1 MLDRLYAR
9 IIALAA
15 SRHAIIWLAV
25 IAFAEA
31 SVFPLPPDI
40 MLVPMVLA
48 CRARAFRLAAIC
60 TAASVCGAILGW
72 TIGSFLLEYIA
83 MPIVRFYHAQNTL
96 LVLQERFREWGVW
109 IILIKGLTPIPFKFV
124 TIASGAAHLPLAPF
138 LLACAVTR
146 GARFFLLAALL
157 RRFGAPIQAFIE
169 RRLPLVAGLFALA
182 LIGGI
187 VALKYI

>member
-1 MLDRLYAR
+1 MLNRLYAR

-15 SRHAIIWLAV
+15 SPHAAIWLAV

-48 CRARAFRLAAIC
+48 CRERAFRLAAIC
-60 TAASVCGAILGW
+60 TLASVCGAILGW
-72 TIGSFLLEYIA
+72 TIGAFLLDYAA
-83 MPIVRFYHAQNTL
+83 MPIARFYHAENTL
-96 LVLQERFREWGVW
+96 HALQERFREWGVW
-109 IILIKGLTPIPFKFV
+109 IVLFKGLTPIPFKFV
-124 TIASGAAHLPLAPF
+124 TIASGAAHFSLPPF

-157 RRFGAPIQAFIE
+157 RRFGAPIQDFIE
-169 RRLPLVAGLFALA
+169 RRLPLVALMFAVA
-182 LIGGI
+182 LLGGV

>member
-15 SRHAIIWLAV
+15 SRHAVIWLAV

-60 TAASVCGAILGW
+60 TVASVCGAVLGW
-72 TIGSFLLEYIA
+72 VIGSFLLEYLA

-96 LVLQERFREWGVW
+96 LTLQERFREWGVW

-124 TIASGAAHLPLAPF
+124 TIASGAAHLSLVPF

-182 LIGGI
+182 LVGGI

>member
-15 SRHAIIWLAV
+15 SRHAVIWLAV

-60 TAASVCGAILGW
+60 TVASVCGAVLGW
-72 TIGSFLLEYIA
+72 VIGSFLLEYLA

-96 LVLQERFREWGVW
+96 LTLQERFREWGVW

-124 TIASGAAHLPLAPF
+124 TIASGAAHLSLAPF

-182 LIGGI
+182 LVGGI

>member
-9 IIALAA
+9 IISLAT
-15 SRHAIIWLAV
+15 SPHAVIWLAV

-40 MLVPMVLA
+40 MLVPMVLT

-60 TAASVCGAILGW
+60 TLASVCGAVLGW
-72 TIGSFLLEYIA
+72 CIGSFLLEYAA
-83 MPIVRFYHAQNTL
+83 MPIVRFYHAEHTL
-96 LVLQERFREWGVW
+96 LTLQDRFREWGIW

-124 TIASGAAHLPLAPF
+124 TIASGAAHLPLVPF
-138 LLACAVTR
+138 LAACAITR

-157 RRFGAPIQAFIE
+157 KRFGAPIQAFIE
-169 RRLPLVAGLFALA
+169 RRLPLVAGLMAVA
-182 LIGGI
+182 IVAGI

>member
-15 SRHAIIWLAV
+15 SRHAVIWLAV

-60 TAASVCGAILGW
+60 TVASVCGAVLGW
-72 TIGSFLLEYIA
+72 VIGSFLLEYLA

-96 LVLQERFREWGVW
+96 LALQERFREWGVW

-124 TIASGAAHLPLAPF
+124 TIASGAAHLSLVPF

-182 LIGGI
+182 LVGGI